1 MFFQYIFKILQMYVL
16 LLKQKTILI
25 SKPTLTSNLNE
36 INTYSA
42 SAWFFGAFDLIK
54 FEIIWQMGTLTYT
67 YVKCCRHIWPLTY
80 WYDLDI
86 LIEWCQTLRMVMSI
100 YQLYNT
106 AQIQTSLKYR
116 KYAITRSDEYGK
128 YNLWNIWIKINF

>member
-1 MFFQYIFKILQMYVL
+1 
-16 LLKQKTILI
+16 
-25 SKPTLTSNLNE
+25 
-36 INTYSA
+36 
-42 SAWFFGAFDLIK
+42 
-54 FEIIWQMGTLTYT
+54 
-67 YVKCCRHIWPLTY
+67 
-80 WYDLDI
+80 
-86 LIEWCQTLRMVMSI
+86 MVMSI